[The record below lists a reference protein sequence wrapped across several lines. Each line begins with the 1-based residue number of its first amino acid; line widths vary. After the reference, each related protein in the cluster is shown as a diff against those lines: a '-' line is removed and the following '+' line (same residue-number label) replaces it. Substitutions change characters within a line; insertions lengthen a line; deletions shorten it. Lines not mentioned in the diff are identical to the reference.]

1 MISVIIP
8 VLNEEKLIGK
18 TLENLR
24 RMEGEFEVLVID
36 GGSTDKTVAIAKKYA
51 PVIASKKGRAVQMNT
66 GAGRARGSILFFLHA
81 DALPDKES
89 FLEIEEIMRDPRV
102 VGGALHYALDE
113 KSLLYRN
120 HVFWSNLRARLTGI
134 YPGDHGIFVGRAFF
148 DRAGG
153 YPAIPIMEDVALC
166 KRLKK
171 SGRLVQASSR
181 ITSSSRRFKQHGFAR
196 TVLQMWTLRLL
207 YFLGASPEGLAKRYG
222 DAR

>member
-89 FLEIEEIMRDPRV
+89 FLEIEEIMRDPGV
-102 VGGALHYALDE
+102 VGGALRYALLE
-113 KSLLYRN
+113 KSLLYRS

-148 DRAGG
+148 DRVGG
-153 YPAIPIMEDVALC
+153 YPQIPIMEDVALC

-181 ITSSSRRFKQHGFAR
+181 ITSSSRRFKQRGFAR